1 MAINH
6 TPLTSGASSSQK
18 SASQTASRSIGSM
31 SNPGRTT
38 PVRALSIGQTIRGE
52 VTDLRNHQATIT
64 MEDGT
69 QVTARLENAS
79 QLSIGDIA
87 SFEVQDMNS
96 SSIILKLLP
105 MSKGL
110 VAGNA
115 IMKALEEAGLPRN
128 EKNIAIV
135 RQLIDHQ
142 MPINKQSIQL
152 LLRQSYQFKDAD
164 LGTLVLMNRHHIPVT
179 EGNVSQFQAYQNHE
193 HPMLTKI
200 ADMAQEIPALLSEL
214 TKENPGEVLALFG
227 KELLSILPQ
236 KVSAY
241 GHSPALPIDFLSPE
255 EREALASLFP
265 EETLPEEAREM
276 LLKGSAST
284 RAVLSLLPEE
294 AQTHPLAALLSEHLA
309 DYQSET
315 GQLISLL
322 TPEQLSDFRDLTKD
336 FSLPLPLKSQIASG
350 EASAGEV
357 LAAIRD
363 ALSSLSGQQVT
374 KLFQAPSFQ
383 ELLQQNILS
392 GWTLSTKDLVKEKS
406 IERLYESIQKDFA
419 ALERLLKG
427 ALPDSEAAAS
437 VSAKAQNLQ
446 QNMDF
451 MNVLNQFFPYVQ
463 LPLQLKEQLTHGDLY
478 VFTKKKDLAKKK
490 DSLSVLLH
498 LDMEQLGPLDIH
510 LSMNRSEIS
519 STFYV
524 EDRSVERLLKTN
536 IEELTKALS
545 EKGYQLTSSFSIRER
560 SLDIIKD
567 FIEKDGAPAGM
578 KRYSFDIRA

>member
-1 MAINH
+1 MAIDH
-6 TPLTSGASSSQK
+6 TPLTSGA
-18 SASQTASRSIGSM
+18 THTTSRSISSM
-31 SNPGRTT
+31 NNPGKSA
-38 PVRALSIGQTIRGE
+38 PAKALAIGQTIRGE
-52 VTDLRNHQATIT
+52 VTDLRNHQATIA

-69 QVTARLENAS
+69 QITARLENAS

-87 SFEVQDMNS
+87 AFEVQDMNS

-105 MSKGL
+105 MSKGQ

-152 LLRQSYQFKDAD
+152 LLRQSYQFKNVD
-164 LGTLVLMNRHHIPVT
+164 LATLVLMNRHYIPVT
-179 EGNVSQFQAYQNHE
+179 EGNVTQFQSYQNHE
-193 HPMLTKI
+193 HSMLTKI

-214 TKENPGEVLALFG
+214 TKENPGEVLSLFG

-236 KVSAY
+236 EVSAY
-241 GHSPALPIDFLSPE
+241 GHNPALPIDFLSYE
-255 EREALASLFP
+255 DREALVDLFP
-265 EETLPEEAREM
+265 EGTLPEEAKKM
-276 LLKGSAST
+276 LLNGSAST
-284 RAVLSLLPEE
+284 KAVLSLLPEE
-294 AQTHPLAALLSEHLA
+294 AQAHPLAAILSEHLD
-309 DYQSET
+309 DYQAET

-322 TPEQLSDFRDLTKD
+322 TPEQLSDFRELTKD
-336 FSLPLPLKSQIASG
+336 FSLPLPLKSQIVSG
-350 EASAGEV
+350 EASASEV
-357 LAAIRD
+357 MTAIRE
-363 ALSSLSGQQVT
+363 ALPSLSGQQVT
-374 KLFQAPSFQ
+374 ELFQAPSFQ
-383 ELLQQNILS
+383 ELLRQNILS
-392 GWTLSTKDLVKEKS
+392 GWTLNTKDLVKEKS
-406 IERLYESIQKDFA
+406 VERLYESMQKELS

-437 VSAKAQNLQ
+437 VSSKAQNVQ

-451 MNVLNQFFPYVQ
+451 MNILNQFFPYVQ

-478 VFTKKKDLAKKK
+478 IFTKKKELAKKK

-498 LDMEQLGPLDIH
+498 LDMKQLGPLDIH

-524 EDRSVERLLKTN
+524 EDRSVERLLKAN
-536 IEELTKALS
+536 IEDLMKALN
-545 EKGYQLTSSFSIRER
+545 EKGYHLTSSFSIRER
-560 SLDIIKD
+560 SLDIVTD
-567 FIEKDGAPAGM
+567 FIEKDGVPASL

>member
-38 PVRALSIGQTIRGE
+38 PARALSIGQTIRGE
-52 VTDLRNHQATIT
+52 VTDLRNHQSTIT

-322 TPEQLSDFRDLTKD
+322 TPEQLSDFGDLTKD

-363 ALSSLSGQQVT
+363 ALSSLSSQQVT

-427 ALPDSEAAAS
+427 ALPDSEAATS

>member
-1 MAINH
+1 
-6 TPLTSGASSSQK
+6 
-18 SASQTASRSIGSM
+18 
-31 SNPGRTT
+31 
-38 PVRALSIGQTIRGE
+38 
-52 VTDLRNHQATIT
+52 
-64 MEDGT
+64 GT

-255 EREALASLFP
+255 EREALASLVP
-265 EETLPEEAREM
+265 EETLPEVAREM

>member
-38 PVRALSIGQTIRGE
+38 PARALSIGQTIRGE

-437 VSAKAQNLQ
+437 ESAKAQNLQ
-446 QNMDF
+446 QNMYF